1 MSDGTNNASGT
12 AELKAAFDPSG
23 VQAGVNTS
31 KAALSDLA
39 RTAQQ
44 EGAKAG
50 KGLEKAGEGAGE
62 AAAKIERETRSIIGS
77 IERATAAAKAGERGT
92 ASYFEAL
99 GKQRG
104 ISADAL
110 KPYVEDLRR
119 AEAAQKAASAG
130 LGTMGVSAAQTAAA
144 LRQVPA
150 QFTDIATSLA
160 AGQAPL
166 TVFLQQGG
174 QLKDTFGGAGAAARA
189 LGGYVLGLVN
199 PFTIAAAAAGAAL
212 LAYNQGANEAQA
224 YARAL
229 ILSGNAA
236 GTTAAQ
242 LQGLAAAQSKV
253 VGTQSQAA
261 DALAQL
267 AATGRVAAGQLS
279 LTAEAAVRFARSGG
293 DVGEVVKK
301 FADLGKDPL
310 KALIQLNESENF
322 LTESVY
328 RQIKALTEQGRTTE
342 AAKVAQEEYARVT
355 IGRTKELEQNLGAL
369 EKLWAGIRDG
379 AKSAWDAML
388 GIGRSVTVQDQ
399 LKELESQL
407 EVARSR
413 GVSISKTAFVGVG
426 AGGPQPFTQVQVET
440 DALAL
445 RDRIDAL
452 RETLRLEQRAADAK
466 RDGAAATKAAIKADE
481 EAAKAKSK
489 VNAEMER
496 EAAAL
501 ERAIG
506 LSGSY
511 YKDLAELVKL
521 RQQSKLTEEQYVAQV
536 GKLITAQPIV
546 REQLQAESEARQQAK
561 KLLDEQ
567 AKAYERSL
575 EAQLRSVERVDE
587 QIQKLKDENDAL
599 LLSASSNISLA
610 AAVEMLTAARLTEQ
624 RVKAD
629 AAGDYLTAA
638 ALQAE
643 IDKRKELAG
652 LINAKDAREAAR
664 KSADEAAREW
674 RRGAAEI
681 ERTLTDALMRGFES
695 GKSLAVTLRDTLVNT
710 FKTMVLRPVIQAIVS
725 PVAGALAGTL
735 GFSGAAAASTGGG
748 IGGIGSGLSA
758 AGAAASAY
766 PWLSNFSLASS
777 NLITEAGAKLFN
789 AGAEQAGNFL
799 MGNAGNLGYIANSV
813 GSGLGYLSAI
823 KSAVDGKWGAAA
835 GSALGTYFGGPIG
848 GMIGNAIGSAIDK
861 VFGGAGTHH
870 AGAGYVSDGLNGQSV
885 TNGGYGLDYSYGDSV
900 NKYFNGDIQTALK
913 TITASS
919 AGLLNSLSQAFGG
932 AGGYQVGAY
941 FASDNNRESQG
952 SRSVLLNGQTLSEW
966 SGKGL
971 AADAKTGL
979 EQLTGELA
987 GQVRAAMSQIDLP
1000 TWARDQL
1007 AALSSSATL
1016 DDLGKVVTEINNTKL
1031 AIKALGE
1038 AFPPLA
1044 NLSDE
1049 AVSGLLKAAGGV
1061 QALSQSASV
1070 YFDNFY
1076 TDAEKSARATGQL
1089 SDALQALGLSM
1100 PATREAYRA
1109 LVESQDLTTE
1119 AGQKSYAALLQL
1131 SGAFAQL
1138 VPATEV
1144 LASGA
1149 TTAADA
1155 VDRAAEQMI
1164 EAGRRAL
1171 ADLATQR
1178 GSLEVELL
1186 RAQGDITGALAR
1198 QREQDLAR
1206 ITSGLSAQDAAAA
1219 TAAYDLNT
1227 ALQAQIDQTYAA
1239 ANAAKTSAQAE
1250 LDRAAAAERAAAD
1263 VAAAEAQRVRAVAA
1277 EREQLEVALLRATG
1291 DTAGIRAKELA
1302 ALDATNRDLQ
1312 QRLYLLAD
1320 QADAER
1326 IAQQQAADLAR
1337 AAEQQAADAARAAS
1351 EQARA
1356 AEEQARAA
1364 QQLRDAWQG
1373 ITDSIYDEVSRLRQ
1387 LATGGSSQTLA
1398 AAQANF
1404 TIGLAQSRAGDQDAA
1419 RNLPALSQ
1427 ALLAVAEKQVADFG
1441 ELQRLRLRL
1450 AAQLE
1455 SVGQQVALQ
1464 YGLSI
1469 PRLDTGTN
1477 RVPADMLAVIHRGE
1491 AVVPAPFN
1499 PANGGGGFGS
1509 ADVVAA
1515 INGLRAEQK
1524 AQALAIVN
1532 VQRDVAKV
1540 LNAWNA
1546 DGMPDTRVEVT
1557 V

>member
-1 MSDGTNNASGT
+1 MSDGTNSTSGT
-12 AELKAAFDPSG
+12 AELKATFDPSG
-23 VQAGVNTS
+23 VKGGLEQAGDALKEFAN
-31 KAALSDLA
+31 KAKKEGEEA
-39 RTAQQ
+39 R
-44 EGAKAG
+44 
-50 KGLEKAGEGAGE
+50 KGLEKPGEQSE
-62 AAAKIERETRSIIGS
+62 KTAAKIERETRSIIGS

-130 LGTMGVSAAQTAAA
+130 LGTMGISAAQTAAA

-328 RQIKALTEQGRTTE
+328 RQIKALTEQGRLAE
-342 AAKVAQEEYARVT
+342 AAKVAQAEYARVT
-355 IGRTKELEQNLGAL
+355 IGRAKDLEGSLGTLERSWRRLGDFAKGAWAKMLNLGREDTAQQKLAAVEDQIREQEAL
-369 EKLWAGIRDG
+369 LQA
-379 AKSAWDAML
+379 
-388 GIGRSVTVQDQ
+388 
-399 LKELESQL
+399 
-407 EVARSR
+407 ARSR
-413 GVSISKTAFVGVG
+413 GVSISKTALVGVG
-426 AGGPQPFTQVQVET
+426 AGGPQPFTQVQVES
-440 DALAL
+440 DAAEI
-445 RDRIDAL
+445 RARIDAL
-452 RETLRLEQRAADAK
+452 RAEADAH
-466 RDGAAATKAAIKADE
+466 REVIRLATSSADARRVAAAAIKGTIKADE
-481 EAAKAKSK
+481 EAATAKSK

-521 RQQSKLTEEQYVAQV
+521 RQRSKLTEEQYVAQV
-536 GKLITAQPIV
+536 GKLINAQPIV
-546 REQLQAESEARQQAK
+546 REHLQAESEARQQAK

-652 LINAKDAREAAR
+652 LINTKDAREAAK

-674 RRGAAEI
+674 QRSANEI
-681 ERTLTDALMRGFES
+681 ERSITDALMRGFES
-695 GKSLAVTLRDTLVNT
+695 GKGFAQTLRDTLVNT

-725 PVAGALAGTL
+725 PVAGALAGGL
-735 GFSGAAAASTGGG
+735 GF
-748 IGGIGSGLSA
+748 
-758 AGAAASAY
+758 AGAASANTGAGSLSGLLGGSGWFTDFGASVSD
-766 PWLSNFSLASS
+766 LVGSLGIKAFD
-777 NLITEAGAKLFN
+777 AGFQQIGTA
-789 AGAEQAGNFL
+789 L
-799 MGNAGNLGYIANSV
+799 MANNMSIGSMANTL

-823 KSAVDGKWGAAA
+823 NNLRQGNYGAGVLGGA
-835 GSALGTYFGGPIG
+835 GTLAFGPVGGLLGNTIG
-848 GMIGNAIGSAIDK
+848 GLLDK
-861 VFGGAGTHH
+861 AFGGAGTHH
-870 AGAGYVSDGLNGQSV
+870 AGAGYVSDGMAGMSV
-885 TNGGYGLDYSYGDSV
+885 NNGGYGLGWSYGDSV
-900 NKYFNGDIQTALK
+900 GKYFSPDVETALK

-919 AGLLNSLSQAFGG
+919 ASLLNSLSKSFGG

-952 SRSVLLNGQTLSEW
+952 GRSVLLNGQTLSEW
-966 SGKGL
+966 NGRGL
-971 AADAKTGL
+971 AADAKAGL

-987 GQVRAAMSQIDLP
+987 GQVRAAMGQIDLP

-1031 AIKALGE
+1031 AITALGA

-1044 NLSDE
+1044 TLSDE

-1061 QALSQSASV
+1061 QALGQSAAV

-1076 TDAEKSARATGQL
+1076 TDAEKSARATSQL
-1089 SDALQALGLSM
+1089 SDALQSLGLSL
-1100 PATREAYRA
+1100 PTTREAYRA
-1109 LVESQDLTTE
+1109 MVEAQDLSTE
-1119 AGQKSYAALLQL
+1119 SGQKAYAALLQM

-1144 LASGA
+1144 LASSA

-1171 ADLATQR
+1171 ADLASQR

-1206 ITSGLSAQDAAAA
+1206 ITGGLSAQDAAAA
-1219 TAAYDLNT
+1219 VAAYDLNA

-1239 ANAAKTSAQAE
+1239 ANAAKTAAQAE
-1250 LDRAAAAERAAAD
+1250 LDRAAAAERAAAE
-1263 VAAAEAQRVRAVAA
+1263 VAAAELQRIKAIAS
-1277 EREQLEVALLRATG
+1277 ERDSLEVAILRATG
-1291 DTAGIRAKELA
+1291 NTAELRARELA
-1302 ALDATNRDLQ
+1302 ALDASNRPLQ
-1312 QRLYLLAD
+1312 ERLYLLAD

-1326 IAQQQAADLAR
+1326 IAQQQATDL
-1337 AAEQQAADAARAAS
+1337 
-1351 EQARA
+1351 ARA

-1364 QQLRDAWQG
+1364 ADAANEQARALQQLRDAWQG
-1373 ITDSIYDEVSRLRQ
+1373 VTDSIYDEVARLRQ
-1387 LATGGSSQTLA
+1387 LATGGSPQTLA

-1404 TIGLAQSRAGDQDAA
+1404 SIGLAQSRSGDQEAA

-1427 ALLAVAEKQVADFG
+1427 ALLAVAERQVADFG

-1540 LNAWNA
+1540 LKAWNA

-1557 V
+1557 T